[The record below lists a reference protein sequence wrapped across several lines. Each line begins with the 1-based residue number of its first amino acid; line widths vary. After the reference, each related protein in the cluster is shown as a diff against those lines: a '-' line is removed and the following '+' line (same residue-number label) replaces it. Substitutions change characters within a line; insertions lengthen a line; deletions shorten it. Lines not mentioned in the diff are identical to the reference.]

1 MTVDNRPALR
11 RKIEELKRQKRA
23 VILAHYYTTPD
34 VQQVADFLGDSLAL
48 SVQAQQV
55 DADIILFA
63 GVHFMAE
70 TAKVLCPD
78 KKVLIPCPEA
88 GCSLAESCDAAEFA
102 AFKARY
108 PGYKVVSYVNTT
120 VGVKALTDICCTSS
134 NALKVV
140 ESLPADQPLIFAP
153 DRNLG
158 SYIQKLTGR
167 RNMVLWNGACHVHEE
182 FSLEK
187 LLALKRE
194 HPAARVVA
202 HPECRAYILEAA
214 DYVGSTAGILDYCGR
229 SDVQEFI
236 VVTEAGILAEM
247 QRRYPDKHFIPAPPD
262 DETCACNNCKYMKMV
277 TLENIAECLE
287 HESPE
292 IELDEEVRRAAAQE
306 RRQLGERGR
315 LATALCLSAALLIIV
330 VLL

>member
-1 MTVDNRPALR
+1 MNVENSSELTR
-11 RKIEELKRQKRA
+11 RIESLKREKNA
-23 VILAHYYTTPD
+23 VILAHYYTTPE
-34 VQQVADFLGDSLAL
+34 VQAVADFLGDSLAL

-55 DADIILFA
+55 DARIILFA

-88 GCSLAESCDAAEFA
+88 GCSLAESCDAKEFA
-102 AFKARY
+102 AFKAKY
-108 PGYKVVSYVNTT
+108 PDHKVVSYVNTT
-120 VGVKALTDICCTSS
+120 VEVKALTDVCCTSS

-167 RNMVLWNGACHVHEE
+167 RNMVFWDGACHVHEE
-182 FSLEK
+182 FSLER

-194 HPAARVVA
+194 HPQAKVVV
-202 HPECRAYILEAA
+202 HPECRAYIVEVA

-229 SDVQEFI
+229 SEAKEFI

-247 QRRYPDKHFIPAPPD
+247 RKRYPEKNFIPAPPD
-262 DETCACNNCKYMKMV
+262 DETCGCNNCRYMKMV

-287 HESPE
+287 KESPE
-292 IELDEEVRRAAAQE
+292 IVLDEEIRRAAE
-306 RRQLGERGR
+306 RSIRNMIAIR
-315 LATALCLSAALLIIV
+315 
-330 VLL
+330 